1 MTAALLIR
9 SAGPGVTVQDGGRWG
24 YLRYGVTPAGP
35 MDAGALAAANL
46 AVGARI
52 DAAAI
57 EVSLGGLEL
66 EAEGE
71 AIGLAVAG
79 GAFDLRRDG
88 APLPPAC
95 RLTLEPGA
103 RLSIRAGAAGAWCYI
118 AIAGRLDLP
127 PALGALATH
136 TRSML
141 GGLAGRGLAAG
152 DRLALADLRRPS
164 FDALAIEAPW
174 LAPSAAPVRV
184 ILGPQD
190 DRFTEAS
197 LRAFLEATWS
207 VAARSDRMAY
217 RLEGPRLAHR
227 DGHDIVSD
235 GVALGAIQAPG
246 DGAPLVLMAD
256 RQPTGGYPKIANVIG
271 ADIARLAQKRPGETL
286 SFTAVTVEEA
296 VGLRRARHEAI
307 AAGVG
312 LRPLAPE
319 LTAEFLLAANLIGG
333 VADAT
338 ED

>member
-1 MTAALLIR
+1 VTAALRIC
-9 SAGPGVTVQDGGRWG
+9 SAGPGVTVQDGGRPG

-46 AVGARI
+46 AVGARV

-66 EAEGE
+66 EAEGA

-79 GAFDLRRDG
+79 GAFDLRLDG
-88 APLPPAC
+88 APLPSAC

-103 RLSIRAGAAGAWCYI
+103 HLTIRAGAAGSWCYV
-118 AIAGRLDLP
+118 AIDGRLDLP
-127 PALGALATH
+127 PALGSLATH

-152 DRLALADLRRPS
+152 DRLALAEIGRPLS
-164 FDALAIEAPW
+164 GTLAIDAPW
-174 LAPSAAPVRV
+174 LAPTAAPVRV

-190 DRFTEAS
+190 DRFTPAA
-197 LRAFLEATWS
+197 LRVFVEEPWRLS
-207 VAARSDRMAY
+207 ARSDRMAY
-217 RLEGPRLAHR
+217 RLEGTPLAHS

-235 GVALGAIQAPG
+235 GIALGAVQAPG

-271 ADIARLAQKRPGETL
+271 ADIGRLAQKRPGDAL
-286 SFTAVTVEEA
+286 RFTAVSIEEA
-296 VGLRRARHEAI
+296 VALRRARHEAI
-307 AAGVG
+307 AAGLR
-312 LRPLAPE
+312 LRPLAPA
-319 LTAEFLLAANLIGG
+319 LTAEFLLGANLIGG

-338 ED
+338 GD